1 MSKLEPE
8 QRPRFSPNFE
18 EKRHFE
24 DFNLEEIYD
33 FISELNKTV
42 SLDTNNIFKK
52 DKKVFPDSNNNT
64 NLNDIY
70 VNKELS
76 KLFKRKRIFKS
87 FKCPQKVSLIGKV
100 FVNDKN

>member
-1 MSKLEPE
+1 MSKLESE
-8 QRPRFSPNFE
+8 QKSPFSHNFE
-18 EKRHFE
+18 EKKHFE

-52 DKKVFPDSNNNT
+52 DKKIFPPSNNNS
-64 NLNDIY
+64 NLNDLY

-76 KLFKRKRIFKS
+76 KLFKHKRIFKS
-87 FKCPQKVSLIGKV
+87 FKYPQKVSLIGKV